1 MPNIQ
6 RLKNLSGQAHIVG
19 VGESNKLG
27 KVPDKSPLAHHS
39 EAAINALDDAG
50 LQLSDV
56 DALFTAGWSTLDV
69 GEYLGIQPR
78 YTDSTSVGGS
88 SFVIHVAH
96 ALAAIAAGLLAIASD
111 ACQLSPIN
119 EIASK

>member
-6 RLKNLSGQAHIVG
+6 KLKNLSGMAHIVG
-19 VGESNKLG
+19 VGESDRLG
-27 KVPDKSPLAHHS
+27 KVPEKSPLAHHS

-69 GEYLGIQPR
+69 AEYLGIHPR
-78 YTDSTSVGGS
+78 YTDSTSVGGA

-96 ALAAIAAGLLAIASD
+96 ALAAIAAGYCEVAFISEG
-111 ACQLSPIN
+111 LSCR
-119 EIASK
+119 